1 MIISFFMI
9 GKVKKQVW
17 KRLYMASLFPM
28 KMSWD

>member
-1 MIISFFMI
+1 MI

-28 KMSWD
+28 KMS